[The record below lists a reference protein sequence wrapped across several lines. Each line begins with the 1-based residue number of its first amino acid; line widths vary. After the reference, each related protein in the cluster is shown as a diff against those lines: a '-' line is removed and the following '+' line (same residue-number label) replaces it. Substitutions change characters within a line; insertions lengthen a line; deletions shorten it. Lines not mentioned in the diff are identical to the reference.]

1 MGGPQECLYGWAEE
15 CLVHEFYTVA
25 EVRDC
30 VDVVHLVGRACV
42 VLVMCW
48 CGRYGETPESCAGVA
63 GSSEEVLLAIVEVAS
78 SGIIG
83 DSVAG
88 ITENRSG
95 QKG

>member
-1 MGGPQECLYGWAEE
+1 M
-15 CLVHEFYTVA
+15 HEFYAVA

-42 VLVMCW
+42 LVMCW
-48 CGRYGETPESCAGVA
+48 RGRYGETPESCAGVA
-63 GSSEEVLLAIVEVAS
+63 GSSEEVLRAIVEVAP

-83 DSVAG
+83 DSVAC
-88 ITENRSG
+88 IAENRSG